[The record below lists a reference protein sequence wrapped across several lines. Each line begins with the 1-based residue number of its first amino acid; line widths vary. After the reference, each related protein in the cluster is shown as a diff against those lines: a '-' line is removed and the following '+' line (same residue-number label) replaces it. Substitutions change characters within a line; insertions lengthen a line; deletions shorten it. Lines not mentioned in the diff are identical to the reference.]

1 MPMEIQKYLSF
12 LADLQKCLD
21 SLTALEQRKLTAI
34 QTADFDALDQCI
46 KEEQAVALD
55 LRGREH
61 KRADLLAQ
69 LGLPDAS
76 LRELPEHCPAEYRR
90 QANEITQDVLR
101 SYQVLASAQNAARTL
116 MESDLRHIQQ
126 ELDRRQEK
134 RQDTSAARSAQTDL
148 RV

>member
-1 MPMEIQKYLSF
+1 MEFQKYLSF

-46 KEEQAVALD
+46 KEEQAAALD

-61 KRADLLAQ
+61 KR
-69 LGLPDAS
+69 GLPDAS
-76 LRELPEHCPAEYRR
+76 LRELPDHCPAEFRR
-90 QANEITQDVLR
+90 QASEITQDVLR

>member
-1 MPMEIQKYLSF
+1 MEVQKYFSF
-12 LADLQKCLD
+12 LTDLQKCLD
-21 SLTALEQRKLTAI
+21 SLSALEQRKIAAI
-34 QTADFDALDQCI
+34 QAGDFGALDQCI
-46 KEEQAVALD
+46 KEEQAAALD
-55 LRGREH
+55 LRGREQ
-61 KRADLLAQ
+61 KRVDLLAQ
-69 LGLPDAS
+69 LGLPNVP

-101 SYQVLASAQNAARTL
+101 SYEVLASAQNAARTL